1 MNITPEKINIQ
12 LDSTANTSFQIE
24 IGAQQATID
33 WGDGTMS
40 YLDYPSESY
49 IANHIYTKKSKIFV
63 QITGTAINN
72 LSIPQLGLTSLEFHA
87 CTHLQYLNCAM
98 NEIEELKLN
107 ECPSL
112 EEIYCNSNNIKNLK
126 ISGHPQLTKLILAYN
141 QLQELHL
148 QGCDNLQILDCSH
161 NQLQSIHFDQLPF
174 LHSLNLH
181 SNLLEESALL
191 QIFQQLPHK
200 KNHGIINYTDNPG
213 SSCSSSRLLKKK
225 NWNL

>member
-12 LDSTANTSFQIE
+12 LCSTANISFQIE

-33 WGDGTMS
+33 WGDGTIN
-40 YLDYPSESY
+40 YLDHPSESHT
-49 IANHIYTKKSKIFV
+49 ASHTYTKKSKIFV

-72 LSIPQLGLTSLEFHA
+72 LSIPRFGLVSLEFHA

-98 NEIEELKLN
+98 NEIEELDLN
-107 ECPSL
+107 ECPGL
-112 EEIYCNSNNIKNLK
+112 EEIYCNSNNIKKLK
-126 ISGHPQLTKLILAYN
+126 VSDHSQLTKLIIAYN

-161 NQLQSIHFDQLPF
+161 NQLQSIQFNQLSF

-191 QIFQQLPHK
+191 QIFQRLPHK
-200 KNHGIINYTDNPG
+200 KKYGIINYTDNPG